1 MERTEVARRIEAGAG
16 PVDAI
21 GVAATEYRTV
31 RHASLDDIDPHAFRS
46 FLRARGVDR
55 RTESRQELKEALRD
69 AGAVREIDGRM
80 RPTVYGLMAFGEE
93 PQRHSRMMS
102 CLIRCVAYAG
112 VSRAADTILA
122 GEGEGTIDRQVRE
135 ALRWAKSLGRTET
148 YRGLLREDRP
158 LLPVRALR
166 AVLANAVAHRDY
178 AIYGSPTL
186 FEVFDD
192 RVCVSSP
199 GALPDDMSVEA
210 ARAGL
215 RPRPRPPVRREEMR
229 AFNGTEP
236 ELENDDESRFVRV
249 TFRLKP
255 DSARDEA

>member
-1 MERTEVARRIEAGAG
+1 M
-16 PVDAI
+16 
-21 GVAATEYRTV
+21 
-31 RHASLDDIDPHAFRS
+31 
-46 FLRARGVDR
+46 
-55 RTESRQELKEALRD
+55 
-69 AGAVREIDGRM
+69 
-80 RPTVYGLMAFGEE
+80 
-93 PQRHSRMMS
+93 
-102 CLIRCVAYAG
+102 
-112 VSRAADTILA
+112 
-122 GEGEGTIDRQVRE
+122 
-135 ALRWAKSLGRTET
+135 
-148 YRGLLREDRP
+148 
-158 LLPVRALR
+158 RALR

-215 RPRPRPPVRREEMR
+215 RPRPRNPAMARALIAARLTGGRGRGWPVMREEMR

-236 ELENDDESRFVRV
+236 ELENDDENRFVRV